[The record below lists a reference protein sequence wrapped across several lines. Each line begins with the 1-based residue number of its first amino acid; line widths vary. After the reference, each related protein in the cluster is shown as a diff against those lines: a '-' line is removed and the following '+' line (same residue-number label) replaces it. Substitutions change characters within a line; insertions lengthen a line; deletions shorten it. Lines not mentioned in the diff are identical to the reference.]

1 MILFVF
7 IPPLKDMGF
16 PVKINIIMQINLFN
30 YAPGGTFFNDRST
43 RIIIS
48 EQFIFLFGR

>member
-16 PVKINIIMQINLFN
+16 PVKIVIIMQINLFN
-30 YAPGGTFFNDRST
+30 YAPGGTFFNDHSAWL
-43 RIIIS
+43 II
-48 EQFIFLFGR
+48 F